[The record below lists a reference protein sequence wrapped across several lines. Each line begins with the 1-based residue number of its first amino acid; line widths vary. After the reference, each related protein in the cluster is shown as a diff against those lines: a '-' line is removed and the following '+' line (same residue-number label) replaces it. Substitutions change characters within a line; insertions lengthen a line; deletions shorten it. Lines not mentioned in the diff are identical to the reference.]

1 MHEPD
6 SRSTIVR
13 PLFANDV
20 FRFSSTEFLYHI
32 RVFSSQSN
40 LLWYSI
46 LGRGFVLLP
55 SRLSE
60 KNGNMPMD
68 EHSGGRTLAGLWRLD
83 DQDLDR
89 RHAKL
94 FD

>member
-1 MHEPD
+1 MSAHWP
-6 SRSTIVR
+6 VNR

-20 FRFSSTEFLYHI
+20 FRFSSTELLYHR

-68 EHSGGRTLAGLWRLD
+68 EHSGGAHACWAVEA
-83 DQDLDR
+83 R
-89 RHAKL
+89 RPG
-94 FD
+94 FRSTPC